1 MANEP
6 SFGKYDALDTR
17 ELEALLR
24 ADLDAPEAERMDIDA
39 VIYISELLAAR
50 EQAKAPEARPNAEAA
65 LADFYANYYP
75 EPEEAP
81 AELPED
87 EPKADKPV
95 PFYRRWQSVA
105 AVLLLCVGALMFYS
119 WVGSGSENPGIEI
132 IPESF
137 SYAEVVDMLPKW
149 LPEGYAYNKTELF
162 EGAGLCNISAQ
173 FCKENAAA
181 DDLYIDICVLG
192 ENDTSRLYPKDALA
206 VSVYTAGGID
216 HYIISRPNDRA
227 IVWRNGSIEGSITG
241 GITVAEA
248 KQIVDSIYAP
258 EGTDTPAATASVA
271 ATLAA
276 YEDIDRLR
284 TVHMPYGYTYGY
296 TSMEATEAQMEVA
309 STLNA
314 TLAVTSTY
322 SRKTDDGYE
331 LLQLGCRQLTDHNPL
346 PDDPATAAGDIYESH
361 GTEHY
366 IMAYAGQVN
375 ASWRVGDAEY
385 WFSGSMTLDEA
396 EQMIDSLYE

>member
-6 SFGKYDALDTR
+6 SFGKYDALSTR

-24 ADLDAPEAERMDIDA
+24 ADLDAPAAERMDIDA

-50 EQAKAPEARPNAEAA
+50 EQAEAPGAQPDVEAA
-65 LADFYANYYP
+65 LADFYTNYYP
-75 EPEEAP
+75 GDEAAP
-81 AELPED
+81 AELASD
-87 EPKADKPV
+87 EHKADQPA
-95 PFYRRWQSVA
+95 PFLHRWLGVA
-105 AVLLLCVGALMFYS
+105 AVLVLLCAGLMTFYIWGLS
-119 WVGSGSENPGIEI
+119 SPENPGIEI
-132 IPESF
+132 MPESF
-137 SYAEVVDMLPKW
+137 SYAEVTDMLPKW

-162 EGAGLCNISAQ
+162 EGAGLCNISAKFQ
-173 FCKENAAA
+173 QANAAA

-192 ENDTSRLYPKDALA
+192 ENDTSRLYPQDALA

-216 HYIISRPNDRA
+216 HYIISKPNDRA
-227 IVWRNGSIEGSITG
+227 IVWQNGNIEGSITG

-258 EGTDTPAATASVA
+258 AGADTTSVTAPVA

-296 TSMEATEAQMEVA
+296 TSMEATDSQMEVA

-346 PDDPATAAGDIYESH
+346 PDNPDGTGDIYETH

-366 IMAYAGQVN
+366 IMAYGGQVN

-385 WFSGSMTLDEA
+385 WFSGKMTLAEA